1 MDILLRFG
9 IALAVLALILALVAV
24 ARRLFEGRT
33 RHTVARLN
41 AQGKHRGGP
50 ARILYFTS
58 ERCVQC
64 KTRQEPAL
72 RSLLADAPEP
82 VALEHFDAARD
93 REAASTY
100 RILTAPSTV
109 VIGRDGRVAA
119 INHGFAPAE
128 RIASQLG
135 WVSSAS
141 AAMSPSH

>member
-1 MDILLRFG
+1 MDILLRLS
-9 IALAVLALILALVAV
+9 IALAVLAVTLVLVAL
-24 ARRLFEGRT
+24 ARRLFERRT
-33 RHTVARLN
+33 RRTVARLN
-41 AQGKHRGGP
+41 KRAEHADGP

-58 ERCVQC
+58 ARCVQC

-109 VIGRDGRVAA
+109 VIDRDGRVAA
-119 INHGFAPAE
+119 INHGFVPAE
-128 RIASQLG
+128 RLATQLG
-135 WVSSAS
+135 WNTVTA
-141 AAMSPSH
+141 P

>member
-1 MDILLRFG
+1 MDILFRLG
-9 IALAVLALILALVAV
+9 IALAVLALTLAIVAL
-24 ARRLFEGRT
+24 ARRLFEWRT
-33 RHTVARLN
+33 RRTVAWLN
-41 AQGKHRGGP
+41 ERADHRGGP

-93 REAASTY
+93 RDTAATY

-128 RIASQLG
+128 RLAVQLG
-135 WVSSAS
+135 W
-141 AAMSPSH
+141 AAATAP

>member
-1 MDILLRFG
+1 MDVLLRLG
-9 IALAVLALILALVAV
+9 VALALLGLTVALVAI
-24 ARRLFEGRT
+24 ARGLFQART
-33 RHTVARLN
+33 HRTVAALN
-41 AQGKHRGGP
+41 QRRVQTSGP

-72 RSLLADAPEP
+72 QTLLADAPAP
-82 VALEHFDAARD
+82 VALEQFDAARD

-109 VIGRDGRVAA
+109 VIGSDGRVAA

-128 RIASQLG
+128 RLAAQLG
-135 WVSSAS
+135 WT
-141 AAMSPSH
+141 SPAEV

>member
-1 MDILLRFG
+1 MDILLRLG
-9 IALAVLALILALVAV
+9 IALAVLALTLALVV
-24 ARRLFEGRT
+24 LARRAFEWRT
-33 RHTVARLN
+33 RRTVARLN
-41 AQGKHRGGP
+41 RRSTSRGGS

-82 VALEHFDAARD
+82 VALEQFDAASD

-109 VIGRDGRVAA
+109 VIGRDGRVTA

-128 RIASQLG
+128 RIAAQLG
-135 WVSSAS
+135 WTSAVN
-141 AAMSPSH
+141 A